1 MPENKFEPL
10 RDYLLKE
17 KRIDF
22 VLTFEEIEEILG
34 FGLPRAAQRAEWWD
48 EANPEHPRE
57 QSEAIRS
64 TGYDSRRTPDGK
76 AVRFRKAH
84 TIKKW

>member
-34 FGLPRAAQRAEWWD
+34 FALPRSAQRAEWWD
-48 EANPEHPRE
+48 DDTLHYPKLQR
-57 QSEAIRS
+57 QAIREG
-64 TGYDSRRTPDGK
+64 GYDSRRTPDGMK
-76 AVRFRKAH
+76 VRFRK
-84 TIKKW
+84 TSVFGY